1 MTNTPPAPQ
10 PPSPARD
17 IGNPFSYLRGRRANG
32 NQQQQQQQQQGSG
45 AQGASASANPPAGT
59 AAPGALAGAPPQ
71 NANNHPGGS
80 APVPSIQLATTTSPG
95 PISPVSTA
103 SHHHVHL
110 PHLLHRR
117 HSSTAP
123 SPPSLS
129 PHTSTHSNNSANATP
144 QAAATPTAANP
155 GAMAI
160 GIPHGPSG
168 TQGNPHRLRLVPHL
182 ESSRSLIFDPILRQ
196 LLDGQPPIRIG
207 RFTERRSGHGGRDD
221 DGKIAFRSKVV
232 SRGHAEVWCEPGG
245 KVLLRDTSSS
255 SGTFLNHI
263 RLSSPNV
270 ESRPYPLKDGDVI
283 QLGVDY
289 QGGTEEIYR
298 CVKIRVELDR
308 HVGGREAFNENALA
322 QLSALAAMPA
332 IAATVAAEA
341 PATIASAMGDGQA
354 PGTKKASITECSIC
368 ISSVT
373 VCQALF
379 IAPCSHVFHYKCI
392 RPLVEK
398 RYPGFMCPMCRCY
411 ADLDADVD

>member
-1 MTNTPPAPQ
+1 MP
-10 PPSPARD
+10 
-17 IGNPFSYLRGRRANG
+17 I
-32 NQQQQQQQQQGSG
+32 G
-45 AQGASASANPPAGT
+45 AQ
-59 AAPGALAGAPPQ
+59 
-71 NANNHPGGS
+71 
-80 APVPSIQLATTTSPG
+80 
-95 PISPVSTA
+95 
-103 SHHHVHL
+103 
-110 PHLLHRR
+110 
-117 HSSTAP
+117 
-123 SPPSLS
+123 
-129 PHTSTHSNNSANATP
+129 
-144 QAAATPTAANP
+144 
-155 GAMAI
+155 
-160 GIPHGPSG
+160 HGPPG
-168 TQGNPHRLRLVPHL
+168 TPGNPHRLRLVPHL

-207 RFTERRSGHGGRDD
+207 RFTERRSTHGGRDD

-245 KVLLRDTSSS
+245 KGQVLLRDTSSS

-263 RLSSPNV
+263 RLSSPNI

-308 HVGGREAFNENALA
+308 HNALA
-322 QLSALAAMPA
+322 QLNALAATT
-332 IAATVAAEA
+332 AAAAAAAAAGDA
-341 PATIASAMGDGQA
+341 PATIASATGDGLA

-411 ADLDADVD
+411 ADLDADVDDEE